1 MKRSKLAAVAACI
14 SVLAIASIDAKAGD
28 LNRIRCTCYVEDGW
42 TYSGHYT
49 NDHVIA
55 GMKSNI
61 GDVAALYAIDEN
73 GDVGEFIGY
82 FDFYDI
88 GAGIDTDG
96 DGKGD
101 SIIKGKSIDVF
112 RNNMTEAKEWIR
124 TYGDY
129 VFIKIIKAEG

>member
-1 MKRSKLAAVAACI
+1 M
-14 SVLAIASIDAKAGD
+14 
-28 LNRIRCTCYVEDGW
+28 
-42 TYSGHYT
+42 
-49 NDHVIA
+49 
-55 GMKSNI
+55 
-61 GDVAALYAIDEN
+61 AALYAIDEN
-73 GDVGEFIGY
+73 GDPGEFIGY

-101 SIIKGKSIDVF
+101 SIIKGKSVDVF
-112 RNNMTEAKEWIR
+112 RNSMAEAKRWIR